1 LLPTLVKYSNFISN
15 HTESLEKRFLD
26 LSCRPAAL
34 RLASYDKMGVSF
46 CLLTPPPFREF
57 VKIAGICDSSI
68 AR

>member
-1 LLPTLVKYSNFISN
+1 
-15 HTESLEKRFLD
+15 
-26 LSCRPAAL
+26 
-34 RLASYDKMGVSF
+34 MGVSF